1 MDHTDIVRICA
12 DDFARFGDTF
22 EGAGW
27 TKTEEEADR
36 RYAVMLDLMP
46 ASERF
51 ARGAP
56 ANSTTPASTS
66 RRSSSS
72 IAGTSTPI
80 ERSTASMCSTAP
92 TTCRCSTRS
101 C

>member
-46 ASERF
+46 ASERPF
-51 ARGAP
+51 TLLDFGCGAALDYRNLQHGWPGARLEHRPGGH
-56 ANSTTPASTS
+56 
-66 RRSSSS
+66 RLGR
-72 IAGTSTPI
+72 
-80 ERSTASMCSTAP
+80 
-92 TTCRCSTRS
+92 TRG
-101 C
+101 